1 MKFIKSLLGDK
12 KGSATSD
19 TRFDKLMDEPTE
31 PVVEPASEQLPLQD
45 TPTVTETPE
54 ASRTNIWDL
63 DGDADDTAPTIS
75 AAPRSGQRVRNN
87 RTRVIGFVDSGPEE
101 PDPFSDTPLAPPLER
116 VRYPVG
122 WLIVTDGP
130 GSGYCFALIAGMSQI
145 GRGEDQAIRLDFG
158 DNAISRNNH
167 AAVVYDP
174 NEKTFLLGHGGKANI
189 VRLNGKPV
197 ISNETLKDGDEIH
210 IGETK
215 LELITLGKRTFDWMS
230 GDDGEDLD
238 DVAIA

>member
-12 KGSATSD
+12 RGSASSEP
-19 TRFDKLMDEPTE
+19 RFIAEEPEELPQPEQLSLQESE
-31 PVVEPASEQLPLQD
+31 PVQAAP
-45 TPTVTETPE
+45 ET
-54 ASRTNIWDL
+54 SRTNIWDL
-63 DGDADDTAPTIS
+63 DDEGDASAPKISTAPTK
-75 AAPRSGQRVRNN
+75 GQPVRNN

-101 PDPFSDTPLAPPLER
+101 PDPFSDSPIAPPLER
-116 VRYPVG
+116 VRFPVG

-130 GSGYCFALIAGMSQI
+130 GRGYCFALISGMSQI
-145 GRGEDQAIRLDFG
+145 GRGDDQAVRLDFG

-174 NEKTFLLGHGGKANI
+174 AEKTFLLGHGGKANI

-197 ISNETLKDGDEIH
+197 IANETLKDGDEIH

-215 LELITLGKRTFDWMS
+215 LELITLGKRTFDWMN

>member
-12 KGSATSD
+12 SGSATSD
-19 TRFDKLMDEPTE
+19 PRFEKLKDEPAE
-31 PVVEPASEQLPLQD
+31 PIVQPEPEQLPLRDAESTD
-45 TPTVTETPE
+45 TAPDT
-54 ASRTNIWDL
+54 ARTNIWDL
-63 DGDADDTAPTIS
+63 DGDSDADAPKISTAPQT
-75 AAPRSGQRVRNN
+75 GQRVRNN

-101 PDPFSDTPLAPPLER
+101 ADPFSDSPLAPPLER

-130 GSGYCFALIAGMSQI
+130 GRGYCFALISGMSQI
-145 GRGEDQAIRLDFG
+145 GRGEDQAVRLDFG

-174 NEKTFLLGHGGKANI
+174 AEKSFLLGHGGKANI

-197 ISNETLKDGDEIH
+197 IANETLKDGDEIH

-215 LELITLGKRTFDWMS
+215 LELITLGKRSFDWMN